1 MGQLHGGGPKLQ
13 TPHGDAP
20 RSPHGRIPIA
30 AGGGGADLFY
40 PHLLPPPTQAEL
52 PEARGGALGAL
63 RAQLHLALE
72 RNAWLQKRIEDL
84 EEERD
89 FLRCQLDKFISARG
103 GDGEGGAKGGLGGV
117 GGDVG

>member
-1 MGQLHGGGPKLQ
+1 MGGVLSCRLPTATPPEAPMGGSLLL
-13 TPHGDAP
+13 
-20 RSPHGRIPIA
+20 R
-30 AGGGGADLFY
+30 GGGADLFY